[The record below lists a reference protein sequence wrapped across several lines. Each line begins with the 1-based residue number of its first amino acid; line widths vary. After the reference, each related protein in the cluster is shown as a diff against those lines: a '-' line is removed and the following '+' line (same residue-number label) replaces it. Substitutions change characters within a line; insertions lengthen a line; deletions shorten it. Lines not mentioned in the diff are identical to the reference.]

1 MSGGRSGDV
10 TAAIGVARIGD
21 GYVLRTDGVA
31 VGLAELTPPD
41 MRLLDDAAL
50 AALLAQ
56 YTAAL
61 ARMPDRFLLYTYA
74 TPPDMRPLLARMR
87 AAAAAAP
94 DVTGHLVLEALAL
107 TVERLAQA
115 AAHTP
120 MVRWILAAPTEA
132 PDDAAPGMWSDLAPP
147 PPARPLP
154 GDAPAEAVRRI
165 QRLIGMFAALGV
177 EPPPRR
183 LRAGEIRDL
192 LRMGLD
198 PIGAHAGAVMGDDGL
213 ALPFDLAPEAAT
225 AAPAAGADAPAAGA
239 DAPEAAPA
247 APEAAARPPGM
258 QRPPWQNAGAIP

>member
-1 MSGGRSGDV
+1 MSRVGDV

-94 DVTGHLVLEALAL
+94 DLTGHLVLETLAL

-120 MVRWILAAPTEA
+120 VVRWILAP
-132 PDDAAPGMWSDLAPP
+132 PAPP
-147 PPARPLP
+147 RALP
-154 GDAPAEAVRRI
+154 GDAPADALRRI

-183 LRAGEIRDL
+183 LRAGDIRDL
-192 LRMGLD
+192 LRMGFD
-198 PIGAHAGAVMGDDGL
+198 PIGAYAGAPAIADGP
-213 ALPFDLAPEAAT
+213 ALPFDLAPDALPPDAGGDSPPRVGEVPPADARAA
-225 AAPAAGADAPAAGA
+225 AAPP
-239 DAPEAAPA
+239 PETSGGP
-247 APEAAARPPGM
+247 
-258 QRPPWQNAGAIP
+258 RPPWHAAGVMA

>member
-1 MSGGRSGDV
+1 MSRVGDV

-94 DVTGHLVLEALAL
+94 DLTGHLVLETLAL

-120 MVRWILAAPTEA
+120 VVRWILAAPTEA

-147 PPARPLP
+147 PPPRALP
-154 GDAPAEAVRRI
+154 GDAPADALRRI
-165 QRLIGMFAALGV
+165 RRLIGMFAALGV

-183 LRAGEIRDL
+183 LRAGDIRDL
-192 LRMGLD
+192 LRMGFD
-198 PIGAHAGAVMGDDGL
+198 PIGAYAGAPAIADGP
-213 ALPFDLAPEAAT
+213 ALPFDLAPDALPPDAGGEA
-225 AAPAAGADAPAAGA
+225 PPRVGEVPPADAPAAA
-239 DAPEAAPA
+239 RETPPETSG
-247 APEAAARPPGM
+247 RP
-258 QRPPWQNAGAIP
+258 RPPWHAEGVLA

>member
-1 MSGGRSGDV
+1 MSGGRVGDV

-74 TPPDMRPLLARMR
+74 MPPDMRPLLARMR

-94 DVTGHLVLEALAL
+94 DVTGHMVLESLAL

-120 MVRWILAAPTEA
+120 MVRWILAAPTEV
-132 PDDAAPGMWSDLAPP
+132 PDDAAPGVWSDLAPP

-154 GDAPAEAVRRI
+154 GDAPAAALRRI

-198 PIGAHAGAVMGDDGL
+198 PIGAHTGAAMVDDGL
-213 ALPFDLAPEAAT
+213 ALPFDLAPEAA
-225 AAPAAGADAPAAGA
+225 ADAPAANV
-239 DAPEAAPA
+239 
-247 APEAAARPPGM
+247 PEAAADAPAANAPESAADAPAIPA
-258 QRPPWQNAGAIP
+258 RPPWQNAGAIP